1 MLQVYLASS
10 DIRLSE
16 EMEREYLS
24 GIPESIRTAIQRYRR
39 WEDRQATLFGKL
51 LLQHALRRR
60 VEDQES
66 LCLEQ
71 IEYSETGKPFIPS
84 GAAFNISH
92 SGGLVALAIV
102 DAGTVGIDVEKIR
115 PIQIEEFS
123 RYLPEVSELGACDTS
138 ESLNRFYACWTQKE
152 AVLKAE
158 GSGLLAP
165 LDKVHLQDDNAFF
178 QEHVWHLQKID
189 CGAVYSCH
197 VATSLHQVG
206 CRIEVINF

>member
-10 DIRLSE
+10 EIRLSE
-16 EMEREYLS
+16 EMEREYMS
-24 GIPESIRTAIQRYRR
+24 GMPESMRTAIQRYRR

-51 LLQHALRRR
+51 LLQHVLRCQT
-60 VEDQES
+60 VDQGS
-66 LCLEQ
+66 LCLERLEQ
-71 IEYSETGKPFIPS
+71 TDKGKPFIRGGP
-84 GAAFNISH
+84 GFNISH
-92 SGGLVALAIV
+92 SGGLVALALV

-123 RYLPEVSELGACDTS
+123 RYLPEISECGACDTS
-138 ESLNRFYACWTQKE
+138 EGLNRFYACWTQKE

-165 LDKVHLQDDNAFF
+165 LAEAHLQDDKAFF
-178 QEHVWHLQKID
+178 LAQVWHLQKID
-189 CGAVYSCH
+189 CGAAYSCH
-197 VATSLHQVG
+197 AATSVLQVG

>member
-10 DIRLSE
+10 EIRLSE

-24 GIPESIRTAIQRYRR
+24 GMPESIRTAIQRYRR

-51 LLQHALRRR
+51 LLQHVLSHRT
-60 VEDQES
+60 VNQES
-66 LCLEQ
+66 LCLER
-71 IEYSETGKPFIPS
+71 IEYSETGKPFIPG

-92 SGGLVALAIV
+92 SGGLVALALL

-115 PIQIEEFS
+115 PIQMEDFS
-123 RYLPEVSELGACDTS
+123 CYLPEVSELGACDTS
-138 ESLNRFYACWTQKE
+138 DGLNRFYACWTKKE
-152 AVLKAE
+152 SVLKAE

-165 LDKVHLQDDNAFF
+165 LDEVHLQGDKAFF
-178 QEHVWHLQKID
+178 REQVWHLQTID
-189 CGAVYSCH
+189 CGAAYSCH
-197 VATSLHQVG
+197 AATSVLQVG